1 MENEMQNSTETN
13 PVTPP
18 VKHAISPDYAVGI
31 EGFRSEISKA
41 GLSLPNEIIYDGKI
55 H

>member
-18 VKHAISPDYAVGI
+18 VKHARPPHKILKVVTRISA
-31 EGFRSEISKA
+31 
-41 GLSLPNEIIYDGKI
+41 
-55 H
+55 